1 MPTAIQDRTE
11 ALTARQKECLLL
23 LKDGMTSKQIARELD
38 ISPRTV
44 DQHIAV
50 ALESLGVRSRL
61 EAISMLHEQE
71 LLESTKSI
79 PPSWMPDRPTPANLL
94 RKSPS
99 APSPKKFGRSPPTR
113 GPLFPPVGGSVN
125 TASTGNRITWMVRLA
140 ILCVML
146 TCLMVLSVLGVSEM
160 VSSAPA

>member
-1 MPTAIQDRTE
+1 MPTTIQHQTE

-23 LKDGMTSKQIARELD
+23 LKDGMTSKQIARELG

-61 EAISMLHEQE
+61 EAISILHEQE

-79 PPSWMPDRPTPANLL
+79 PPSWMPDRPAPADLI
-94 RKSPS
+94 RKP
-99 APSPKKFGRSPPTR
+99 PPVPRPKKFGRPPATL
-113 GPLFPPVGGSVN
+113 GPLFPPIGGSAN
-125 TASTGNRITWMVRLA
+125 TASTGVRIAWMVRLS
-140 ILCVML
+140 IVCLML
-146 TCLMVLSVLGVSEM
+146 TCLMVLSILALSEM

>member
-1 MPTAIQDRTE
+1 MPTTIQHRTE

-71 LLESTKSI
+71 LRESTKSI
-79 PPSWMPDRPTPANLL
+79 PPAWMPDQLASADLVRKPPPAPT
-94 RKSPS
+94 
-99 APSPKKFGRSPPTR
+99 PKKFGRSPTVR

-125 TASTGNRITWMVRLA
+125 TASVGNRIAWMVRLSV
-140 ILCVML
+140 LCLML
-146 TCLMVLSVLGVSEM
+146 TCLMVLSLLGLSEM